1 MSRRTLKGM
10 TMGQS
15 TIKTEVPSTKTQ
27 DATKDTGR
35 VRLGGG
41 AIQFSTPATK
51 DSGRVRLGGGAIRF

>member
-1 MSRRTLKGM
+1 
-10 TMGQS
+10 MGQS

-41 AIQFSTPATK
+41 AIHFSTPATK

>member
-1 MSRRTLKGM
+1 ME
-10 TMGQS
+10 QN
-15 TIKTEVPSTKTQ
+15 TIKTEVSSTKTQ

-41 AIQFSTPATK
+41 AIHFSAPATK